1 MEHKTVIIAEAGVNH
16 NGDLQIAKNLVKVA
30 ADSGADYIKF
40 QTFKAKN
47 LLLKNT
53 KKTKYQIKNTGS
65 KESQFDLIK
74 KLELSKG
81 MHEELISYCS
91 LKNIKFFSTAFDK
104 ESLKMLIDLG
114 QKIIKIPSGEIT
126 NLPFLKYIGSLNK
139 EVILSTG
146 MSNIKEIRNAL
157 DILEKSGTNKKK
169 ITVLH
174 CNTEYPTPKKDVNL
188 NAMSTIRK
196 KFKLNVGYSDHT
208 NGIEIPIAAVALGAR
223 VIEKHFTLSRKMAGP
238 DHKSSLE
245 PPELLEM
252 VKSIRNIEIAMGNG
266 KKIPSPSEI
275 KNMNLARRS
284 IVASKSIKKGDIFS
298 ENNLDVKR
306 PGNGLSPMHW
316 DKLIGTHSPKNFK
329 KDQKIK
335 L

>member
-16 NGDLQIAKNLVKVA
+16 NGDLQIAKNLVNVA

-126 NLPFLKYIGSLNK
+126 NLPFLKYVGSLNK
-139 EVILSTG
+139 EVIMSTG

-208 NGIEIPIAAVALGAR
+208 NGIEIPIAAVALGAK

-266 KKIPSPSEI
+266 KKIASPSEI

-284 IVASKSIKKGDIFS
+284 IVASKSIKKGDLFS

-306 PGNGLSPMHW
+306 PGNGLSPMYW